1 MNAADPGREIRLD
14 LRGLVCP
21 DPLMKTMDALAS
33 CGSGQRVVAEV
44 DFSPAVLTLSSIAQ
58 RQPWDL
64 FIQGISDGKEWRL
77 TFVPR
82 GAGVDLNE
90 P

>member
-1 MNAADPGREIRLD
+1 MVSQSSLDDITLD

-21 DPLMKTMDALAS
+21 EPLLRTTEALAR
-33 CGSGQRVVAEV
+33 CGPGRRVVVEV

-64 FIQGISDGKEWRL
+64 LIQGIADGGEWRL
-77 TFVPR
+77 TFVHR
-82 GAGVDLNE
+82 GERPV
-90 P
+90 

>member
-1 MNAADPGREIRLD
+1 MTSQGSLDDIALD

-21 DPLMKTMDALAS
+21 EPLLRTTEALS
-33 CGSGQRVVAEV
+33 RCGPGQRVVAEV

-64 FIQGISDGKEWRL
+64 LIQGISDGKEWRL
-77 TFVPR
+77 TFVHR
-82 GAGVDLNE
+82 GERLV
-90 P
+90 

>member
-1 MNAADPGREIRLD
+1 MTSSESTRDIVLD

-21 DPLMKTMDALAS
+21 DPLTRTIDALS
-33 CGSGQRVVAEV
+33 KCGPDQRVVAEI
-44 DFSPAVLTLSSIAQ
+44 DFSPAVLTLSSITQ

-64 FIQGISDGKEWRL
+64 TIQGIAEGKEWRL

-82 GAGVDLNE
+82 GKGFI
-90 P
+90 

>member
-1 MNAADPGREIRLD
+1 MTDSDSKEEIALD

-21 DPLMKTMDALAS
+21 EPLLRTTEALAN
-33 CGSGQRVVAEV
+33 CGPDQRVVVEV

-64 FIQGISDGKEWRL
+64 LIEGIKDGKEWRL
-77 TFVPR
+77 TFCHR
-82 GAGVDLNE
+82 
-90 P
+90 

>member
-1 MNAADPGREIRLD
+1 MNTADPGGEIRLD

-21 DPLMKTMDALAS
+21 DPLMKTMEALAN
-33 CGSGQRVVAEV
+33 CGPGQRVVAEV

-77 TFVPR
+77 TFVRR
-82 GAGVDLNE
+82 GARVDLNE
-90 P
+90 S